1 VRAIVYDRYGPPDV
15 LHVREVATPAPGD
28 DELLIRVH
36 AAEATKA
43 DCELRSFRL
52 PVRWTWLPLRIGWG
66 LLRPRKRILGGYFAG
81 EVAAVGRGVSRF
93 KPGDEV
99 FGTAQLRFGAYG
111 EYVCLPASYTI
122 VPKPRNLSFEEAAA
136 VPLGGLN
143 ALHFLRKADI
153 REGEKVLVNGAGGSI
168 GTFGV
173 QIARAMGAEVTAVD
187 AAHKEAML
195 RRIGARHFVDYARED
210 FAEGGRSYDVILSTV
225 ARASYSRCIGAL
237 RPKGRYLLANPRV
250 SDMLRSVFTSRT
262 TDKTAV
268 FAFAGEREEELL
280 VLKEMIE
287 AGTIRPVVDRVYPME
302 QAAEAHRRVE
312 TEQRS
317 GLVVISLRKSSTAG

>member
-225 ARASYSRCIGAL
+225 ARASYSRCVGAL

>member
-1 VRAIVYDRYGPPDV
+1 V
-15 LHVREVATPAPGD
+15 LHVREAETPVPGD
-28 DELLIRVH
+28 DELLIKVH

-66 LLRPRKRILGGYFAG
+66 LLRPRKRILGAYFAG
-81 EVAAVGRGVSRF
+81 EVEAVGRGVSRF

-99 FGTAQLRFGAYG
+99 FGATRLRFGAYG
-111 EYVCLPASYTI
+111 EYVCLPARYTI

-143 ALHFLRKADI
+143 AFHFLSKADI

-187 AAHKEAML
+187 GAHKEAMP
-195 RRIGARHFVDYARED
+195 RRIGAHHFVDYARED
-210 FAEGGRSYDVILSTV
+210 FSEGGRSYDVILSTV
-225 ARASYSRCIGAL
+225 ARASYSRCVGAL
-237 RPKGRYLLANPRV
+237 RPNGPYLLANPRV
-250 SDMLRSVFTSRT
+250 SDMLRSVFTSKSS
-262 TDKTAV
+262 DKKAV
-268 FAFAGEREEELL
+268 VAFAGEREEELL
-280 VLKEMIE
+280 ALKGMIE
-287 AGTIRPVVDRVYPME
+287 AGTIRPVVDGVYPIE

-312 TEQRS
+312 TERRS
-317 GLVVISLRKSSTAG
+317 GLVVISLRKGSAAG